1 MKVEILLIAHS
12 VAVWLWLAVLAV
24 SWSPR
29 PEWRCEARGICA
41 ARYRCCEGLFS
52 SESMRES
59 MKQELAD
66 APTVLAKWRA
76 VKQVESAGM
85 IETGKSG
92 IIKQTEQKY
101 LEIHGCIDE
110 MDQ

>member
-1 MKVEILLIAHS
+1 MLEAVMKVEILLIAHS

-41 ARYRCCEGLFS
+41 ARYRCYKGLLS
-52 SESMRES
+52 SESMWES

-66 APTVLAKWRA
+66 APTVLATWRQL
-76 VKQVESAGM
+76 KRVESVEM
-85 IETGKSG
+85 IET
-92 IIKQTEQKY
+92 
-101 LEIHGCIDE
+101 
-110 MDQ
+110 